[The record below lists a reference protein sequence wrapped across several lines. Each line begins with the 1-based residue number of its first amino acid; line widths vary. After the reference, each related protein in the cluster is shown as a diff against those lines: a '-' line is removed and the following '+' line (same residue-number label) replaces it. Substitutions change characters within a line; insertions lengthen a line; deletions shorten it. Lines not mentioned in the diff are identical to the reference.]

1 MSLVEANS
9 LALARRLK
17 PTSLTLNSGTLTC
30 VIGPNGG
37 GKTSLLHALAGIGAP
52 QGEVWIGG
60 ADLRKIGAVQRKA
73 LISYLPTSR
82 DIRWPLTG
90 MDVVALGLPAGT
102 LRGVAEPLLGELE
115 LTGLADRRMDRL
127 STGER
132 ARFLIARALVAK
144 PRLLLL
150 DEPAANLDPLW
161 QLRVMDLVRRET
173 QGEGRAALVAVHDL
187 DHAARY
193 GDRLLI
199 VQGGE
204 IVADGEPRALLQG
217 PHIPRIFGVAREAGE
232 WRAVRPAGLR
242 SSP

>member
-1 MSLVEANS
+1 MILVEARD
-9 LALARRLK
+9 LALRGRLRS
-17 PTSLTLNSGTLTC
+17 TSLTLTSGTLTC

-52 QGEVWIGG
+52 EGTVRIDGSDPRAAG
-60 ADLRKIGAVQRKA
+60 TRQRKA

-90 MDVVALGLPAGT
+90 MDVVALGLQAGARRH
-102 LRGVAEPLLGELE
+102 LADPLLAELE

-161 QLRVMDLVRRET
+161 QLRVMELVRREARSN
-173 QGEGRAALVAVHDL
+173 GRAALVAVHDL

-199 VQGGE
+199 VQGGK
-204 IVADGEPRALLQG
+204 IVADGEPHPLLQG
-217 PHIPRIFGVAREAGE
+217 PLTPRVFGVARESGE
-232 WRAVRPAGLR
+232 WRVVRPAGPR
-242 SSP
+242 SSL